1 MFQFFSSFSNSANMM
16 ATALKLEGYMPPS
29 PTQQDIADMAQVSR
43 SMVSHVLRGRTD
55 LGISEETRRK
65 VLKAMQQLGYRPRQ
79 RVVLPQAQNLLAV
92 SMGDGVVGSFEN
104 PFFASSLRGMYD
116 AAQKHDY
123 HLMLLDTILK
133 DQELVPAL
141 AEHRTQG
148 ALHLGYMGPGE
159 LERFH
164 SIGMPICIVNAWC
177 REGNV
182 DCYAFDGKEAG
193 FTAVDYLN
201 RQGHRHIIHFAGPQR
216 SVFSTWFRQGF
227 EQRAKELELKPV
239 VLDFPTQFGM
249 EIDRRAGQEMA
260 RLFLYE
266 RNRRFRS
273 ITAILGTNDRLT
285 MGVME
290 WMGSEQI
297 KIPDDLS
304 IMGMGDIT
312 EAQCTIPPLTTLS
325 VPTYEMGRMSVERLI
340 ERINDPGKLSQRI
353 MLPVNQ
359 VCQRDSV
366 RHL

>member
-1 MFQFFSSFSNSANMM
+1 
-16 ATALKLEGYMPPS
+16 MPPS
-29 PTQQDIADMAQVSR
+29 PTQQDIADLAQVSR

-79 RVVLPQAQNLLAV
+79 RVALPQAQKLLAV
-92 SMGDGVVGSFEN
+92 SLGDGVVGSFEN
-104 PFFASSLRGMYD
+104 PFFASTLRGMYD
-116 AAQKHDY
+116 AAQKQDY

-148 ALHLGYMGPGE
+148 ALHLGYMGASE

-182 DCYAFDGKEAG
+182 DCYALDGKEAG
-193 FTAVDYLN
+193 FTAVDYLHQ
-201 RQGHRHIIHFAGPQR
+201 QGHEHIIHFAGPHR

-227 EQRAKELELKPV
+227 EQRINELGLKPV

-260 RLFLYE
+260 RLFL
-266 RNRRFRS
+266 RDRHRRHRRYRS

-285 MGVME
+285 MGVMD
-290 WMGSEQI
+290 WLGTQQI
-297 KIPDDLS
+297 KIPQDLS
-304 IMGMGDIT
+304 VVGMGDTT
-312 EAQCTIPPLTTLS
+312 EAQCTIPPLTTLT
-325 VPTYEMGRMSVERLI
+325 VPTYEMGQMGVERLI
-340 ERINDPGKLSQRI
+340 ERINDPSKISQRI